1 MPRVISVHFRPGGA
15 AYYFDPAAFE
25 LHAGD
30 MVIVETAHGQA
41 LGRVI
46 EAPKEVPPESLQEP
60 LKPVVRKATE
70 EDRTRAGELKVAE
83 REALTKCAELVT
95 KHNLPMKLIE
105 AEYSFDG
112 GHLTVYFSAEGK
124 VDFRALLKEMGS
136 TFRVRVELRQ
146 IGARDVAK
154 LLGGVGRCGRAICC
168 ATHLSRFAPISVR
181 MARDQALPLNPT
193 MISGACGKLLCC
205 LKYEHEQYLNMR
217 GDLPPIGKK
226 VHTPRGPA
234 KILTVNYLKGMA
246 IVQLEGEGIM
256 EMKVSDL
263 SPIKMNS
270 NTDNADG

>member
-1 MPRVISVHFRPGGA
+1 MPRVISVRFRPGGA
-15 AYYFDPAAFE
+15 AYYFDPAALE
-25 LHAGD
+25 LHVGD
-30 MVIVETAHGQA
+30 TVIVETAHGQA

-46 EAPKEVPPESLQEP
+46 EAPQEVPPESLQEP

-70 EDRTRAGELKVAE
+70 EDRARASELKTAE
-83 REALTKCAELVT
+83 REALKKCAELVT

-124 VDFRALLKEMGS
+124 VDFRALLKEMGA

-168 ATHLSRFAPISVR
+168 ATYLSKFAPISVR

-205 LKYEHEQYLNMR
+205 LKYEHEQYLDMR

-226 VHTPRGPA
+226 VRTPHGPA
-234 KILTVNYLKGMA
+234 KILTVNYLKGVA
-246 IVQLEGEGIM
+246 TVQLEGEGIM

-263 SPIKMNS
+263 SPIKTNS

>member
-1 MPRVISVHFRPGGA
+1 MPRVVSVRFRPGGA
-15 AYYFDPAAFE
+15 AYYFDPADSEFK
-25 LHAGD
+25 AGD
-30 MVIVETAHGQA
+30 PVIVETAHGQV

-46 EAPKEVPPESLQEP
+46 EAPGEVPAESLQEP
-60 LKPVVRKATE
+60 LKPVVRKATA
-70 EDRTRAGELKVAE
+70 EDLARASELKAAE
-83 REALTKCAELVT
+83 REALKKCVELVA

-136 TFRVRVELRQ
+136 TFKVRVELRQ

-168 ATHLSRFAPISVR
+168 ATHLAKFAPISVR

-205 LKYEHEQYLNMR
+205 LKYEHEQYLEMR
-217 GDLPPIGKK
+217 GELPPIGKK
-226 VHTPRGPA
+226 VRTPHGLA
-234 KILTVNYLKGMA
+234 KILTVNYLKGVATVQMEGDG
-246 IVQLEGEGIM
+246 IV
-256 EMKVSDL
+256 EMKLGDL
-263 SPIKMNS
+263 RPIKANS
-270 NTDNADG
+270 NTDDADG

>member
-1 MPRVISVHFRPGGA
+1 
-15 AYYFDPAAFE
+15 
-25 LHAGD
+25 

-46 EAPKEVPPESLQEP
+46 EPAREVPPESLQEP
-60 LKPVVRKATE
+60 LKPVIRKATP
-70 EDRTRAGELKVAE
+70 EDLQKAAELQTAE
-83 REALTKCAELVT
+83 REALKKCAELVA

-124 VDFRALLKEMGS
+124 VDFRALLKEMGA
-136 TFRVRVELRQ
+136 TFKVRVELRQ

-154 LLGGVGRCGRAICC
+154 LLGGVGRCGRPVCC
-168 ATHLSRFAPISVR
+168 ATHLSKFAPISVR

-205 LKYEHEQYLNMR
+205 LKFEHEQYLALR

-226 VHTPRGPA
+226 VHTPHGTA
-234 KILTVNYLKGMA
+234 KILTVNYLKGIA
-246 IVQLEGEGIM
+246 TVQLEEGGIA

-263 SPIKMNS
+263 KPLKANS
-270 NTDNADG
+270 KTDDADG